1 MKTSILKTLV
11 LAATM
16 IGAASI
22 ASAETVHATIP
33 FEFMANGV
41 AMPAGAYS
49 VSTVSGSSTV
59 LLFEN
64 EATKAKALAFARTI
78 SSPAGK
84 SAFAIKIATVTYE
97 MSKDAA
103 SLKGALLAVTP
114 AK

>member
-16 IGAASI
+16 TGAASI

-33 FEFMANGV
+33 FAFTANGA
-41 AMPAGAYS
+41 AMPAGSY
-49 VSTVSGSSTV
+49 TIRTMPGSSAV

-64 EATKAKALAFARTI
+64 DATKAKAIAFART
-78 SSPAGK
+78 SSDSGK
-84 SAFAIKIATVTYE
+84 SSFAIKMATSTYE
-97 MSKDAA
+97 LSKETGV
-103 SLKGALLAVTP
+103 LKGALLAVTP